1 MDVSD
6 LCLFACKEFEELHVR
21 NLKGCMQGIW
31 KVACKE
37 MEKWHVFSYY
47 VTSGISEMFGV
58 NLIQNVWGMKIN
70 LFWNVV
76 KFSRDLEIQ
85 FL

>member
-1 MDVSD
+1 MLFFRWDSILVWYMYVDD
-6 LCLFACKEFEELHVR
+6 LCLFSCKEFEEFHVG

-47 VTSGISEMFGV
+47 VTSGISEMF
-58 NLIQNVWGMKIN
+58 
-70 LFWNVV
+70 FT
-76 KFSRDLEIQ
+76 
-85 FL
+85 